1 MKRHQVYRKRVKTI
15 AMLDLG
21 TKHEVVK
28 LCELVHELPDP
39 IIGRVEDVWPVL
51 MNVNPIVTL
60 AVAISTDVR
69 PAVYQ
74 QNMLSFSTGL
84 MGKNAPKKTSA
95 NNEIVVH
102 GLY

>member
-1 MKRHQVYRKRVKTI
+1 
-15 AMLDLG
+15 
-21 TKHEVVK
+21 
-28 LCELVHELPDP
+28 
-39 IIGRVEDVWPVL
+39 

-84 MGKNAPKKTSA
+84 MGKNAPKKTST